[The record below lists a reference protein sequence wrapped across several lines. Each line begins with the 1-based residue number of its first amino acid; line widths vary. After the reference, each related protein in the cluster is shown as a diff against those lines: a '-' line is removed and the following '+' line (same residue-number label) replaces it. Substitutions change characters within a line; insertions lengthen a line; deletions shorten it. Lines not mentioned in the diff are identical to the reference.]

1 MSLNLLPNDLQQFLA
16 LFDYKNI
23 TISIQPEKQHAFV
36 PPGTVFTNKNRVRA
50 VGLNGHL
57 DHEHI
62 APLDKALDDIK
73 NAQAAG
79 AAVYFM
85 VNEGDGKR
93 SELFSDPT
101 VLNCGKKA
109 NVKTLKALFIDTDGV
124 PLSDLSPILT
134 GLGLRPH
141 AIVETSPGKYHLY
154 FLISPVPAE
163 YPHVE
168 QWVAV
173 QKFLSGLLPGL
184 DISMSDINQVLRLPT
199 FLHQKDTPFT
209 VSVRAISPIENRP
222 LYDLATLHSKLLAE
236 PVTATHATHAT
247 HATPITTATVT
258 PDQPAPER
266 NRYQFPTSTIKHPG
280 RRKAITQY
288 IEHILDNVIPL
299 HAKQEDFL
307 LLIDAFIIK
316 YIDNPQLFLPNGQR
330 RNNIL
335 QYLQDR
341 KALRIAERHK
351 RDLEQKQ
358 QLFEAHDDLLTVIL
372 PAEFILNFPGHIGLI
387 TREIHRISHIS
398 PQLSFAGAWILSG
411 ILKAETY
418 RFNGFWPLINGIILA
433 APGAGKSTLLNVLR
447 ELLKLTGVHPT
458 RFSQLIEKQ
467 MTVQA
472 LHAKMYGA
480 GGVGT
485 MVIDE
490 AGDYVKVFTAKNAP
504 SYALMLRQYVKDAT
518 TGLSTGS
525 TFGPGGSLSFT
536 LPPIDN
542 GFLSVW
548 LAIQPEVFKSCF
560 TTADLT
566 DGLLA
571 RFLSFHDAPTDI
583 TKFFQD
589 KGEIKVEPSL
599 EFQTWVASLV
609 ADTSARLKYP
619 SIESLLAG
627 NPTGTPDAKAGG
639 ESAGSPTLPTPR
651 PNQTYFD
658 YVASQAMDEIK
669 NKGKPSKEA
678 LAHAGLTA
686 VYEARRAARVMAK
699 PITVSF
705 ENGATGAAAR
715 VFNAYLYEWEMK
727 AKELQAQSAEHL
739 ALNLLL
745 RLREML
751 LRLMCSASNE
761 QGIVTEEVA
770 RAVIRFHRV
779 QMEHA
784 MQQVTDIEA
793 QTAPHTETVL
803 KALRNAQKRASGRPV
818 SCRAINNTLSSKHKE
833 ARSKL
838 TSILAELVQQGEVL
852 SDLTYAKGESGR
864 KIAVYYLASDSE

>member
-1 MSLNLLPNDLQQFLA
+1 MSLESLPNELQQFLA
-16 LFDYKNI
+16 LFNYKNL
-23 TISIQPEKQHAFV
+23 TVSLQPEKQNAFV
-36 PPGTVFTNKNRVRA
+36 PPGTVFSNKNRVRA
-50 VGLNGHL
+50 VGLNGHI

-62 APLDKALDDIK
+62 APLEAALADIK
-73 NAQAAG
+73 KAQSTG
-79 AAVYFM
+79 TAVYFM

-109 NVKTLKALFIDTDGV
+109 NVHTLKALFIDTDGV
-124 PLSDLSPILT
+124 PLPDLTPILT
-134 GLGLRPH
+134 GLDLRPH

-154 FLISPVPAE
+154 FLIVPVPAE

-168 QWVAV
+168 QWEAV
-173 QKFLSGLLPGL
+173 QKYLASLLPGL
-184 DISMSDINQVLRLPT
+184 DSSMSDINQVLRLPT
-199 FLHQKDTPFT
+199 FLHQKDKPFT
-209 VSVRAISPIENRP
+209 VSVRAISPIESRP
-222 LYDLATLHSKLLAE
+222 LYDLAALHNKLLAE
-236 PVTATHATHAT
+236 PANVSP
-247 HATPITTATVT
+247 ATPVNTAPTTVA

-266 NRYQFPTSTIKHPG
+266 TRYQFPTTTIQHPG

-288 IEHILDNVIPL
+288 IEHILDNIIPL
-299 HAKQEDFL
+299 HAKQEEFL

-316 YIDNPQLFLPNGQR
+316 YIDNPQLFLPGGQR

-372 PAEFILNFPGHIGLI
+372 PKEFILNFPGHIGLI

-418 RFNGFWPLINGIILA
+418 RFSGFWPLVNGIILA

-609 ADTSARLKYP
+609 ADTSSRLKYP
-619 SIESLLAG
+619 SIESLSAG
-627 NPTGTPDAKAGG
+627 TPTGTPDSKAGG
-639 ESAGSPTLPTPR
+639 ESAGPSTLPAPR

-658 YVASQAMDEIK
+658 YIASQAMDEIK
-669 NKGKPSKEA
+669 TKGKPSKEA

-705 ENGATGAAAR
+705 EHGATGAAAA
-715 VFNAYLYEWEMK
+715 VFNAYLYDWEMK

-784 MQQVTDIEA
+784 LQQVTDIEA

-803 KALRNAQKRASGRPV
+803 KALRSAQNRAKGKPV
-818 SCRAINNTLSSKHKE
+818 GCRAIAQGINSRHKE
-833 ARSKL
+833 ARSRL
-838 TSILAELVQQGEVL
+838 TSILNELVQQGEVL

-864 KIAVYYLASDSE
+864 KIAVYYSASDSE